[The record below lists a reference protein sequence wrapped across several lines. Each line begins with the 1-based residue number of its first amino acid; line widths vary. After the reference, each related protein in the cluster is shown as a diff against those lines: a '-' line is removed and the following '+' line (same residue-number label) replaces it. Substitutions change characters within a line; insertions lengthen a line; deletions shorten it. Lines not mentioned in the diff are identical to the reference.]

1 MTEVISHPYFMT
13 ERKIVNNQQFT
24 QETAHKVN
32 LHQNF
37 IESTENYIA
46 LESVLDI
53 SYRAL
58 SIHYYFLYLHTD
70 KGVLAFQSKINPAPF
85 VAVFREI
92 KASGYS

>member
-1 MTEVISHPYFMT
+1 MTQVISHPYFMT

-24 QETAHKVN
+24 QETTHKVN
-32 LHQNF
+32 LHHTF

-58 SIHYYFLYLHTD
+58 STHFYFLYLHTD
-70 KGVLAFQSKINPAPF
+70 KGVLAFQSKTNPAPF
-85 VAVFREI
+85 VAVFHDI
-92 KASGYS
+92 KASSYS